1 VIGRLLRLVH
11 RQNIPLPEP
20 APDGVAVVRGA
31 WIPRLGGLLSGM
43 REPAA
48 AVTIG
53 STIIVHPRVQLS
65 PRLLR
70 HELAHVAQWRRQP
83 FSFPLRYLLN
93 HLRYGYTNNPFEVE
107 ARSAEHSVPRPN

>member
-1 VIGRLLRLVH
+1 VIGRLLRLLH
-11 RQNIPLPEP
+11 RQELELPEP
-20 APDGVAVVRGA
+20 LPGHVAVVRGN
-31 WIPRLGGLLSGM
+31 WIPWLGGRLSGM
-43 REPAA
+43 KQPAA
-48 AVTIG
+48 AVTLG

-70 HELAHVAQWRRQP
+70 HELAHVAQWQQQP

-107 ARSAEHSVPRPN
+107 ARSAEHDVQRPN

>member
-1 VIGRLLRLVH
+1 MISRLLRLVH
-11 RQNIPLPEP
+11 RQEVDLPES
-20 APDGVAVVRGA
+20 APDGVAVVRGS

-43 REPAA
+43 HGPAA

-70 HELAHVAQWRRQP
+70 HELAHVAQWRQQP
-83 FSFPLRYLLN
+83 FTFPLRYTLN

-107 ARSAEHSVPRPN
+107 ARSAEHKTPRPN